1 MKLKKTI
8 SCTAM
13 LIVIGTAIACNQSP
27 VSDVP
32 EVTQG
37 GYAAENIT
45 LTPAA
50 TPTDAPTP
58 VATPT
63 DAPTPAVTPFV
74 DDRQELIAIDEEHFE
89 GEVLCILLKKS
100 FDLDGDGFLSKME
113 RERVDVIRIFT
124 DFFNEFIWREEVYE
138 DEGLNY
144 ILKILRNAS
153 YEKVFQYFPNLKGF
167 GCAVASDIVVRN
179 HASIRDIFGGDWGN
193 RKRIVVE
200 ACPELR
206 YVYVGDVCEYVS
218 ITEVPQGV
226 AAVNPEN
233 LQPRYVFD
241 GNIFLRS
248 FSSDSDDRELTSFLD
263 EANLT
268 WKNVKEQSVGY
279 KKEEIDPALQG
290 ILFEEFSYEVFEKI
304 EDIYD
309 ENGVRGWNICV
320 DTKERVYG
328 KYPFSLYCEERPS
341 EGDFKTQVSKV
352 LQFSPFAYSP
362 NRGVFGEAVLELE
375 TVYRSEAGEQ
385 VIGTLEK
392 KRFCL
397 IVPDGSVQLYRTE
410 NPWEEVWRIPDYE
423 EKAYQ
428 EEHGGYLDIL
438 EMKAYLEETG
448 KGAETP

>member
-13 LIVIGTAIACNQSP
+13 LIVIGTVIACNQSP

-50 TPTDAPTP
+50 K
-58 VATPT
+58 PT
-63 DAPTPAVTPFV
+63 DAPTPAVTSFV

-89 GEVLCILLKKS
+89 GEFLCVLLKKN

-113 RERVDVIRIFT
+113 RERVDVIGICND
-124 DFFNEFIWREEVYE
+124 DFFRSVEMVKEL
-138 DEGLNY
+138 DY
-144 ILKILRNAS
+144 ILEPLSNAS
-153 YEKVFQYFPNLKGF
+153 YEKAFQYFPNLKEF
-167 GCAVASDIVVRN
+167 ICPVASDIVVRN
-179 HASIRDIFGGDWGN
+179 HASIRDISHLGEWGE

-226 AAVNPEN
+226 VVIETEN
-233 LQPRYVFD
+233 LQPEYVFD
-241 GNIFLRS
+241 GNIFLMDFS
-248 FSSDSDDRELTSFLD
+248 FSSDEQELTSFLD

-279 KKEEIDPALQG
+279 KKEEIAPALQG

-320 DTKERVYG
+320 DTKEKVYG

-352 LQFSPFAYSP
+352 LQFSPLVYSP

-375 TVYRSEAGEQ
+375 TVYKSEAGEQ

-410 NPWEEVWRIPDYE
+410 ETWEKTWRIPDYE

-428 EEHGGYLDIL
+428 VEYRGSLGIM
-438 EMKAYLEETG
+438 EMKAHLEETS